1 MYRDKFIYG
10 LMAASALFAA
20 CSDDFGVADG
30 PKHPVSEGDEILFG
44 AKNLATFKDGFTD
57 DAEKGGR
64 TVYGDAEYVQNA
76 DGTGGY
82 WKYPLS
88 WIYGDSISVY
98 SPEATYPNDGGKGF
112 ANYEVHWDGG
122 APGDTATNNSS
133 AYLVKMDENGLH
145 WGDPNTEHTFY
156 AFYPKSLIDNDD
168 SFINGGGYL
177 DAEIPK
183 YQPMVKWEKKTTE
196 DGKTRWVGLPDMNL
210 CLMRAVTKVK
220 PNDIAAGTPVEL
232 DFEPLTTAVEVT
244 LIADNTGS
252 ATADQL
258 QMLHVRGKSK
268 DGTQTQCI
276 CGEFTY
282 DINNGQTTSLNQD
295 IANDYEI
302 SVPLWVEGEK
312 GPEPL
317 TLSPGEEVTLTVFL
331 LPQAHGTA
339 GLSENSESTDRSLVN
354 LQFEVVSFNGGTRV
368 KSYDAV
374 NIPQGTKSQ
383 VVLPKY
389 TKVDG
394 ALNNWM
400 SRIPNKVYVS
410 QLSIPGAA
418 EAFST
423 NVITSRGYYGKD
435 EEHRFAQDL
444 SVSDLFDKGVRAF
457 DIATR
462 TKGIAGLQS
471 LADASLSCGDEDGYT
486 FGKAI
491 SDIADKLEKNPSE
504 FAVVTVYYARDI
516 SDWSVWVSELDNFLT
531 SDNMNT
537 YKIKAFSNNMTV
549 EEARGHILLM
559 ARANADE
566 ASSLAGKVPV
576 INGWNSMKDK
586 WMRRGYNIRNSN
598 YFLDADKVDAWTG
611 NVNQWNGNGN
621 PKDAE
626 YTLPLSTDADAW
638 KYTTLGSLTSAH
650 IQEWRRVCP
659 ESKEYE
665 YDGPSWF
672 GSDKTYWYESM
683 PEKKL
688 NVINFFGQTKRALKD
703 NPNVTAL
710 YINSLDGYYIIS
722 NGNSYSAAPN
732 SNKASKYGVAGNIV
746 DYAADMN
753 DYVYQHMLSVPYES
767 RGPVGIVYFDFA
779 GVEQF
784 GSKTMHGD
792 YLLKTLIGNNFTFPL
807 MGKAGE

>member
-1 MYRDKFIYG
+1 MYRDKIIFG
-10 LMAASALFAA
+10 LMAAAA
-20 CSDDFGVADG
+20 FFVGCTDDLVDTKG
-30 PKHPVSEGDEILFG
+30 PKNPVAEGDEILFG
-44 AKNLATFKDGFTD
+44 AKNLTTFKDGFTD
-57 DAEKGGR
+57 GADKGGR
-64 TVYGDAEYVQNA
+64 TVYGDAEYVQNT
-76 DGTGGY
+76 DGTSGY

-98 SPEATYPNDGGKGF
+98 SPQATYPNDGGKGF
-112 ANYEVHWDGG
+112 ANYEVHWEGG
-122 APGDTATNNSS
+122 APGDTATSS
-133 AYLVKMDENGLH
+133 NLAYLVKMGENGLH

-156 AFYPKSLIDNDD
+156 AFYPKSLIDKDD
-168 SFINGGGYL
+168 SFINGGGSL

-183 YQPMVKWEKKTTE
+183 YQPMVKWEKKTTD

-210 CLMRAVTKVK
+210 CLMRAVTTVK
-220 PNDIAAGTPVEL
+220 PNNIAEGTPVEL
-232 DFEPLTTAVEVT
+232 DFKPLTTAIEVT

-302 SVPLWVEGEK
+302 SVPLWVEGTN

-339 GLSENSESTDRSLVN
+339 GLSENSASTDRSLVN

-400 SRIPNKVYVS
+400 ARIPDNVYVS

-423 NVITSRGYYGKD
+423 NVITNRTYNGKD
-435 EEHRFAQDL
+435 EESRFAQDL
-444 SVSDLFDKGVRAF
+444 SVSEMFDKGVRAF

-462 TKGIAGLQS
+462 TASFLDGYSFAE
-471 LADASLSCGDEDGYT
+471 ADLSCGDEDGYT
-486 FGKAI
+486 FGEAL
-491 SDIADKLEKNPSE
+491 SDIVKKLTANPSE
-504 FAVVTVYYARDI
+504 FAVVTVYFAKNL
-516 SDWSVWVSELDNFLT
+516 SDWDDWVNQLDNFLT
-531 SDNMNT
+531 TDNMNA
-537 YKIKAFSNNMTV
+537 YKIKAFRNDMTV

-559 ARANADE
+559 VRANADE
-566 ASSLAGKVPV
+566 ASLLADRVPV

-586 WMRRGYNIRNSN
+586 WMRRGYNIRNSG
-598 YFLDADKVDAWTG
+598 YFLDADQVDAWTG
-611 NVNQWNGNGN
+611 KVNQWNGNGN
-621 PKDAE
+621 PKDAG

-650 IQEWRRVCP
+650 IQEWRRVCS
-659 ESKEYE
+659 ETKVYY
-665 YDGPSWF
+665 YDKDWSLSS
-672 GSDKTYWYESM
+672 GSVTWNESM
-683 PEKKL
+683 SEKKQ

-703 NPNVTAL
+703 NPDVTAL
-710 YINSLDGYYIIS
+710 YINSLDGYYIINNS
-722 NGNSYSAAPN
+722 GSYSAAPN
-732 SNKASKYGVAGNIV
+732 SSEASKYGVAGNIV

-753 DYVYQHMLSVPYES
+753 EYVYQHMLSVPYES

-779 GVEQF
+779 GVETF
-784 GSKTMHGD
+784 GTKTMHGD

-807 MGKAGE
+807 MGTSGN